1 MKSVRDCRPATIV
14 TSVRSL
20 HFLPNAAH
28 KVGPNIRITLRPD
41 GGMPLVVEI
50 RQE

>member
-1 MKSVRDCRPATIV
+1 MKSVRDCSPATIV
-14 TSVRSL
+14 TPGRSL
-20 HFLPNAAH
+20 RFLPNAAH
-28 KVGPNIRITLRPD
+28 KVEPNIRITLRPD